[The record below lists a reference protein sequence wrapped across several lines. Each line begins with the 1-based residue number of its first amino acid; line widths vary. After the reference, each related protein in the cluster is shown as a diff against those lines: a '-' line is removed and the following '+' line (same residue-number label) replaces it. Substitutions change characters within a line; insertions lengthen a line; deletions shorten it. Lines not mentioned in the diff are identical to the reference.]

1 MKKGKKSGDYLKGWL
16 MGTPLGR
23 CLYQQE
29 REWLEIYLDNLLP
42 QVILQMG
49 ANIGHFRLPET
60 SIFLT
65 QDVILPADVLSEI
78 MRTPWQSQTFD
89 AVWAAH
95 TVDDLGDA
103 DEIRLWLAEMWRIV
117 KPHGRLILTGFNP
130 YSWWRWGA
138 WCDVPDVS
146 HSMALSDLKKM
157 VESNGWKI
165 EQGRFMNYLPPIQ
178 SEQWL
183 KKLAWLEMAGNRWF
197 PHGAAVYGLILRK
210 DVAGIT
216 PTPELNFLDE
226 LADEPAFA
234 LARNEYKS

>member
-1 MKKGKKSGDYLKGWL
+1 
-16 MGTPLGR
+16 
-23 CLYQQE
+23 
-29 REWLEIYLDNLLP
+29 
-42 QVILQMG
+42 
-49 ANIGHFRLPET
+49 
-60 SIFLT
+60 
-65 QDVILPADVLSEI
+65 
-78 MRTPWQSQTFD
+78 
-89 AVWAAH
+89 
-95 TVDDLGDA
+95 
-103 DEIRLWLAEMWRIV
+103 
-117 KPHGRLILTGFNP
+117 
-130 YSWWRWGA
+130 
-138 WCDVPDVS
+138 
-146 HSMALSDLKKM
+146 M